1 MFLGSD
7 FKLEL
12 MFLGSGQARIVWS
25 CDLVAVW
32 SMIQNPERADV
43 CGCGR
48 LVVDWSHLIGWLFLL
63 FIGGCEQ
70 VIRRVCHWACAC
82 TTQYYVELQ

>member
-32 SMIQNPERADV
+32 SMIQ
-43 CGCGR
+43 
-48 LVVDWSHLIGWLFLL
+48 SM
-63 FIGGCEQ
+63 
-70 VIRRVCHWACAC
+70 
-82 TTQYYVELQ
+82 VEEP